1 MIGALWDGGGIFD
14 RVYAERER
22 QWQKWGDQRHPDGT
36 GEQSFAWLRDFYRKA
51 CQSAAKDDAVT
62 WRHIL
67 REEVYEAL
75 AEDDPVARRA
85 ELIQVAAM
93 AFCEIEQLDAEI
105 AFTTF
110 EKALTAGL
118 DE

>member
-1 MIGALWDGGGIFD
+1 MTMIGALWDGGGIFD

-75 AEDDPVARRA
+75 AESDPDELSD
-85 ELIQVAAM
+85 ELIQVMAVCAAW
-93 AFCEIEQLDAEI
+93 IEDIKRRE
-105 AFTTF
+105 
-110 EKALTAGL
+110 E
-118 DE
+118 